1 MKNSL
6 WVLQKKKEKDGKKDE
21 MKMDVFLKENVLR
34 KETLKYYRK
43 RNHD

>member
-21 MKMDVFLKENVLR
+21 MKNGDILKRER
-34 KETLKYYRK
+34 FKK
-43 RNHD
+43 RNFEVRQEEKP